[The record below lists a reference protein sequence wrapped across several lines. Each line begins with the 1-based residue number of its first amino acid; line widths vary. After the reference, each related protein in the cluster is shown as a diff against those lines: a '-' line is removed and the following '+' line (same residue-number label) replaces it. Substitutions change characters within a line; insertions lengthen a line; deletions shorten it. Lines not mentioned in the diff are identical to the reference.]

1 MSYLHMRQ
9 LYKLHYNKNLNLE
22 KDTIVEVM
30 LEEVGECPNCHI
42 ATSPTFINGYL
53 ISSAQNNIQT
63 TAYVIFYCPRCQH
76 LYIAE
81 YYIPSGGLD
90 ADINI
95 YPYAIYPN
103 SPKEIEFSD
112 NINNLSSMFVST
124 YKQALYAE
132 SDKNTIGLSGLGYR
146 KALEFLIKDYLIKLK
161 HKDKDKTIA
170 LELGQCVSQLDSDLQ
185 DIARA
190 SVWLG
195 NDETHYFRKNPEY
208 DLEDLKTFINCLVAD
223 IEREYV
229 RIKAKQLTN
238 CKKK

>member
-1 MSYLHMRQ
+1 MLPRKW
-9 LYKLHYNKNLNLE
+9 LG
-22 KDTIVEVM
+22 TIVEIR
-30 LEEVGECPNCHI
+30 LEEVGECPHCHI

-63 TAYVIFYCPRCQH
+63 TAYVIFYCPRCKQ

-81 YYIPSGGLD
+81 YYLGYGYMDSYGLID
-90 ADINI
+90 EDCNVS
-95 YPYAIYPN
+95 PYAIYPN

-112 NINNLSSMFVST
+112 NISNLSPMFVST

-132 SDKNTIGLSGLGYR
+132 SNKNTIGLSGLGYR
-146 KALEFLIKDYLIKLK
+146 KALEFLIKDYLITLK
-161 HKDKDKTIA
+161 HKDHDKTIA
-170 LELGQCVSQLDSDLQ
+170 SELGQCISQLDSDLQ
-185 DIARA
+185 DIAKA

-208 DLEDLKTFINCLVAD
+208 DLGDLKLFIDCLVTD

-229 RIKAKQLTN
+229 RIKAKQLISS
-238 CKKK
+238 KKK